1 MSMVKIVATVF
12 ILIISTGISAQ
23 VQKTKNYR
31 KFDERLVHFGFMLGI
46 NSSDFTTFQKI
57 DAYEKYDLKSVTSK
71 SQPGGQVGIV
81 STMRLW
87 TPVVRLR
94 FIPTLSFQERS
105 LQYTFVNPDPEEED
119 DLFMEQ
125 RVNSTNLDF
134 PLMLQ
139 FRTTRYNNFAA
150 YVLAGGQY
158 SLDLQSQ
165 EDASQDFTNP
175 FIKIKRDDWQAQVGV
190 GVEFFAVYF
199 KFGIEVKYS
208 QAFSNSLIRE
218 NTKIALPIDKL
229 YNNVLWLS
237 FIFEG

>member
-1 MSMVKIVATVF
+1 MKFFICGFF
-12 ILIISTGISAQ
+12 ILISTCFFSQ
-23 VQKTKNYR
+23 VEKNKNYR
-31 KFDERLVHFGFMLGI
+31 KFDERFIHFGFMLGI
-46 NSSDFTTFQKI
+46 NSADFTTFQKI
-57 DAYEKYDLKSVTSK
+57 DAYSKYQLKSLTANA
-71 SQPGGQVGIV
+71 QPGGQVGIV
-81 STMRLW
+81 TTMKLGH
-87 TPVVRLR
+87 PVVRLR
-94 FIPTLSFQERS
+94 FLPSLSFQERS
-105 LQYTFVNPDPEEED
+105 LNYVFVNPDPDAED

-139 FRTTRYNNFAA
+139 FRTMRYNNFAA
-150 YVLAGGQY
+150 YVLGGAQY

-165 EDASQDFTNP
+165 QDAAQNFTNP
-175 FIKIKRDDWQAQVGV
+175 FIKIKRDDWQAQVGA

-208 QAFSNSLIRE
+208 QSWKNSLIPE
-218 NTKIALPIDKL
+218 NTKPANPIDKL